1 VAGPRVSDPEGVT
14 RTRIVVGVDGSA
26 TSQEALRWAVAL
38 GDALDADVVAVHA
51 LGLLDRWRDAD
62 ASARSWQKPLCDLVE
77 RTWCAPLVRAPGAH
91 RVELHDCHP
100 ADVLLAVAARGHAA
114 LLVVGSRGAGANPA
128 LALASTSLRILQTAR
143 LPVPVVPERRNGA
156 GAAEGIRPRHLLV
169 GVDGSEPSL
178 AALDLAADMT
188 ELLGGSL
195 SVLQV
200 FEYVP
205 PFPLETGAKV
215 DKHTR
220 ERALELLEAS
230 ACAIRRRGVGVQT
243 IIRSGDAAGT
253 LLDVADDVDAD
264 LIVVGT
270 RGRGGPHELLLGS
283 VARTVAD
290 RARRPTLVVPAA
302 AGRVHLGSTANHG
315 QRHVPSAAAPS
326 PATTCRRIHG
336 NETGATRPPSSGARA
351 PSSRPG

>member
-1 VAGPRVSDPEGVT
+1 VT

-62 ASARSWQKPLCDLVE
+62 ASARSWRKTLCDLVE

-91 RVELHDCHP
+91 RVEVHDGHP
-100 ADVLLAVAARGHAA
+100 VDVLLAAAEREHAA
-114 LLVVGSRGAGANPA
+114 LLVVGSRGVGANPA
-128 LALASTSLRILQTAR
+128 LALGSTSLRILQTAR
-143 LPVPVVPERRNGA
+143 LPVLVVPERRKA
-156 GAAEGIRPRHLLV
+156 AAEGIRLHHLLV
-169 GVDGSEPSL
+169 GVDGSDPSL
-178 AALDLAADMT
+178 AALDLAADLT

-195 SVLQV
+195 SVLHV

-205 PFPLETGAKV
+205 PFPLEPAAKV
-215 DKHTR
+215 EEHTR

-230 ACAIRRRGVGVQT
+230 ARAIRRRGVGVQT
-243 IIRSGDAAGT
+243 VIRSGDATRT

-264 LIVVGT
+264 LVVVGT
-270 RGRGGPHELLLGS
+270 RGRGGPHDLLLGS

-290 RARRPTLVVPAA
+290 RARRPTLVIPAA
-302 AGRVHLGSTANHG
+302 AGRVQLDATADHG
-315 QRHVPSAAAPS
+315 QRHAQGAAAPS
-326 PATTCRRIHG
+326 PATT
-336 NETGATRPPSSGARA
+336 
-351 PSSRPG
+351 